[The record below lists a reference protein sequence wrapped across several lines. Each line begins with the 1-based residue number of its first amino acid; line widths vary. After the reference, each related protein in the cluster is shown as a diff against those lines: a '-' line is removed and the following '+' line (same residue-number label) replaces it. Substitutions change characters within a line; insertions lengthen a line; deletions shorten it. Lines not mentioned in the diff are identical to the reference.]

1 MAKLLLSIQGGRAS
15 GYLFEKKPSELI
27 PFKGEFPILEDYQKT
42 SFYKEI
48 QSHMH
53 LDECPEWVQN
63 AVLKGDSIWAMD
75 NGFRTY
81 LQEEGLETSF
91 MKMKAS
97 EKSTIL
103 VKWMNDN
110 SLSLERLKIQ

>member
-15 GYLFEKKPSELI
+15 RYLFEKIPSELI
-27 PFKGEFPILEDYQKT
+27 PFKGKFPILEEYQKT

-48 QSHMH
+48 QSHMY
-53 LDECPEWVQN
+53 LDECSEWVQD
-63 AVLKGDSIWAMD
+63 AVLKGYSIWAMD
-75 NGFRTY
+75 NGFRVY
-81 LQEEGLETSF
+81 LQQEGLETSF

-103 VKWMNDN
+103 VKWMNAN
-110 SLSLERLKIQ
+110 SLDLKRLKI

>member
-15 GYLFEKKPSELI
+15 RYLFEEKPSELI

-48 QSHMH
+48 QSHMY

-75 NGFRTY
+75 NGFRIY
-81 LQEEGLETSF
+81 LQEEGVETSF

-103 VKWMNDN
+103 VKWMNAN

>member
-48 QSHMH
+48 QSHMY

-63 AVLKGDSIWAMD
+63 A
-75 NGFRTY
+75 FPTY